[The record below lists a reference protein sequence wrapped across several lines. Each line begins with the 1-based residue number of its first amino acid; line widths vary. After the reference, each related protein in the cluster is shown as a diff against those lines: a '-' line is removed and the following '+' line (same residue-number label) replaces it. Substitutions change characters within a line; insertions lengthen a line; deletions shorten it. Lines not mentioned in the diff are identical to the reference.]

1 MLKSITALIT
11 SAVILLLI
19 TLSLC
24 ALSFEKP
31 TLIVKNSE
39 KTNTRIISLTPSV
52 TEMLYY
58 MGAGDM
64 VKARTRYCSYPPEVE
79 EKPELGGLFDV
90 NYEAVLSLSP
100 DIVILSEI
108 QIDVIARLKALGV
121 NILTVDHATLDG
133 VIASFSLIGDA
144 IGRDGNAMAEI
155 LKWEI
160 DRLRQKT
167 AAYPS
172 KKVIIAVSSEGG
184 RYVAAGKDGYYSE
197 ALKLLNAVNPLAE
210 NAPYTT
216 ITKEGLEWIKP
227 DVLITL
233 SYGGVNEAYEE
244 GVCVVNGS
252 FGFTPGPRFPLLME
266 SFARCIYPEGFSD
279 GS

>member
-1 MLKSITALIT
+1 MLKSAAALIT

-24 ALSFEKP
+24 AISFEKP
-31 TLIVKNSE
+31 AAVENIR
-39 KTNTRIISLTPSV
+39 KTDPRVISLTPSV

-64 VKARTRYCSYPPEVE
+64 VIARTRYCSYPPEAE

-100 DIVILSEI
+100 DIVVLSEI

-133 VIASFSLIGDA
+133 VIASFSLIGGA
-144 IGRDGNAMAEI
+144 VGMDGNAMAET
-155 LKWEI
+155 LKVEI

-197 ALKLLNAVNPLAE
+197 ALKLLNSINPLAE

-227 DVLITL
+227 DVLIAL
-233 SYGGVNEAYEE
+233 SYGGVNEVYED
-244 GVCVVNGS
+244 GVCVVEGS

-266 SFARCIYPEGFSD
+266 SFARCIYPEEFSD